1 MNEEALTSL
10 RERIIGTDKLI
21 RQNLEA
27 TREIDKLQQSLQL
40 AQHRILMLE
49 AENTRLAKEKGM
61 LEDSYNEQ
69 INQLIKDVNYEKA
82 KHIETK

>member
-49 AENTRLAKEKGM
+49 AENSRLAKEKGM
-61 LEDSYNEQ
+61 LEDSQNEQ
-69 INQLIKDVNYEKA
+69 INYLIKDVNYEKA

>member
-49 AENTRLAKEKGM
+49 AENSRLAKEKEM

-69 INQLIKDVNYEKA
+69 VNQLIKDVNYEKA

>member
-49 AENTRLAKEKGM
+49 AENSRLAKEKGM